1 MQTKGVVIDK
11 EQCPQCADEGLDTT
25 GDNLVTFDSG
35 VQHCFRHGVVSH
47 SSNSAQVNREV
58 SNVVNIVP
66 ATGSSVIEGEAPP
79 NGMRGISSKTFAF
92 YDYQIN
98 REKGVHIANYKNLA
112 GDVVM
117 QQLRDSSKNFPLLGD
132 KNFNKTLYGSWLF
145 TPSENVF
152 ITITEGQLDA
162 LSISNSFDNKYP
174 VVSVPNGSNGAS
186 AVLRDN
192 LKYLSGFKYIV
203 LCFDNDEPGRK
214 ATEECIKLFE
224 PGQVRIAKLP
234 LKDANEML
242 QAGRGDE
249 LRKCIY
255 SAVEYLPAPILT
267 GDSLLETLRDYKSR
281 SRPWPWQTAN
291 NTISPIYIPGIYTIA
306 ALPGVGK
313 TVVMADIMRSVISG
327 GQKIGVISLE
337 ESTPKLLLKLATA
350 LTGIDMRS
358 IRNRALTEEEIERC
372 RETAQSIVTYDHK
385 VYGSSL
391 ETITENLPYISQAL
405 NCEVIMFDN
414 LSYAATGIAEDERRG
429 IDQAMIKLKDSTTK
443 YQYTLFN
450 VCHLNDDSDNFR
462 SCTMRGSR
470 GISMYSDYVMYLGR
484 DVEAENPKERNTLE
498 FYVKKDRENGT
509 DTGRSFTLFYDVDK
523 NTLRDCI

>member
-1 MQTKGVVIDK
+1 MRAEKGEVVSK
-11 EQCPQCADEGLDTT
+11 EQCPACAEEGLDTKE
-25 GDNLVTFDSG
+25 DNLVTFDSG
-35 VQHCFRHGVVSH
+35 VKHCFRHGVMGASIQVS
-47 SSNSAQVNREV
+47 SKVE
-58 SNVVNIVP
+58 P
-66 ATGSSVIEGEAPP
+66 AHVQNGSGMLDGEPAP
-79 NGMRGISSKTFAF
+79 NGMRGISAKTYAF

-98 REKGVHIANYKNLA
+98 RERGVHIANYKNDV
-112 GDVVM
+112 GEVVM
-117 QQLRDSSKNFPLLGD
+117 QQIRDASKNFPLYGD
-132 KNFNKTLYGSWLF
+132 KNFNRTLYGSWLF
-145 TPSENVF
+145 TPSKNVF

-162 LSISNSFDNKYP
+162 LSISHIFDNKYP
-174 VVSVPNGSNGAS
+174 VVSVPNGSSGACS
-186 AVLRDN
+186 VIKEN
-192 LKYLSGFKYIV
+192 LKYLSGFKHIV
-203 LCFDNDEPGRK
+203 LAFDNDEPGRA
-214 ATEECIKLFE
+214 ATEQCIKLFE

-267 GDSLLETLRDYKSR
+267 GDSLLDTLRDYKSK
-281 SRPWPWQTAN
+281 SREWPWRTAN
-291 NTISPIYIPGIYTIA
+291 NCISPIYVPAIYTIA

-313 TVVMADIMRSVISG
+313 TVVMADIMRSVIAS

-350 LTGIDMRS
+350 MTGIDIRN
-358 IRNRALTEEEIERC
+358 IRNRSLTDEEIEAC
-372 RETAQSIVTYDHK
+372 RNTANSIVTYDHK
-385 VYGSSL
+385 TYGSSL
-391 ETITENLPYISQAL
+391 ETITENLPYIAQAL
-405 NCEVIMFDN
+405 QCEVIMFDN
-414 LSYAATGIAEDERRG
+414 LSYAATGISEDERRG

-450 VCHLNDDSDNFR
+450 VCHLNDDSENYH

-484 DVEAENPKERNTLE
+484 DTEAENIRERNTLE

-509 DTGRSFTLFYDVDK
+509 DTGRSFKLFYDVEK
-523 NTLRDCI
+523 HTLKDVV